1 MSQLKDKTVFITGAS
16 SGIGKAC
23 AELFATKKANLIL
36 AARRVDRINNLAKR
50 LEKENRI
57 KIKCI
62 QLDVRNYEQVEK
74 AISSLKSTWKKIDF
88 LINNAGLSRGLDKI
102 YEGKKEDWD
111 EMIDTNIKGLAFVTR
126 HVVPLM
132 IKRKK
137 GHIINIGST
146 AGHEV
151 YPGGNIYAAT
161 KFAVNALSQSTRLD
175 VLDKGIKVT
184 SIDPGMVETEFSLVR
199 FRGNKE
205 RAKNVYIGLKPLTPI
220 DIAEAVLFC
229 STRPNHVN
237 INQVILTPL
246 AQASSTQVTEKKNNY
261 TKTLMSPA
269 PSLTMVGSSSLRSI
283 TEEGLP
289 LRFPEASIKST

>member
-1 MSQLKDKTVFITGAS
+1 MLQLKNKTVFITGAS

-23 AELFATKKANLIL
+23 AELFAKEKANLIL
-36 AARRVDRINNLAKR
+36 AARRIDRVKNIAKR
-50 LEKENRI
+50 LEKEN
-57 KIKCI
+57 KIKTKCI
-62 QLDVRNYEQVEK
+62 KLDVRNYEQVES
-74 AISSLKSTWKKIDF
+74 AIASLESNWKKIDV

-102 YEGKKEDWD
+102 YEGKKEDWE
-111 EMIDTNIKGLAFVTR
+111 EMIDTNVKGLAFVTR

-132 IKRKK
+132 VKRKS

-161 KFAVNALSQSTRLD
+161 KFAVKALSQSTRLD

-184 SIDPGMVETEFSLVR
+184 SIDPGMVETEFSMVR

-205 RAKNVYIGLKPLTPI
+205 RAKSVYKGLKPLSPE
-220 DIAEAVLFC
+220 DVAEAALFC

-237 INQVILTPL
+237 INEVILTPL
-246 AQASSTQVTEKKNNY
+246 AQASSTQVYRKEN
-261 TKTLMSPA
+261 S
-269 PSLTMVGSSSLRSI
+269 
-283 TEEGLP
+283 
-289 LRFPEASIKST
+289 

>member
-23 AELFATKKANLIL
+23 AELFAKENANLIL
-36 AARRVDRINNLAKR
+36 VARRIDRIKNLAKR
-50 LEKENRI
+50 LEKEN
-57 KIKCI
+57 KIKTKCI
-62 QLDVRNYEQVEK
+62 KLDVRDYEQVEK
-74 AISSLKSTWKKIDF
+74 AISSLENTWKKIDF

-132 IKRKK
+132 VKRKK

-205 RAKNVYIGLKPLTPI
+205 RAKNVYKGLKPLTPK
-220 DIAEAVLFC
+220 DIAEVVLFC

-246 AQASSTQVTEKKNNY
+246 AQASSTQVYRKEK
-261 TKTLMSPA
+261 
-269 PSLTMVGSSSLRSI
+269 
-283 TEEGLP
+283 
-289 LRFPEASIKST
+289 